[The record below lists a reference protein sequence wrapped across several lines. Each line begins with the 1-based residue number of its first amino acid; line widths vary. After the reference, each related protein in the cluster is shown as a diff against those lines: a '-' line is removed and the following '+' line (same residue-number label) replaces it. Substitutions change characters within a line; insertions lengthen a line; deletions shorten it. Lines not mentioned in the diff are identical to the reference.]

1 MQLNLKTKKIIT
13 ASLVALFTISTVAY
27 KIATL
32 NDSNSSTTAGEN
44 SKGVNQT
51 TSEKTAEYSSIFKKD
66 SVIDIKVEL
75 PVNELKDILENPM
88 EEEYK
93 NANVTINGTTV
104 KDVGFRTKGNL
115 TLKSVATSDSDRFS
129 FRIKLDKYVDGQ
141 NLLGLDELV
150 VNNMYADPSFMRE
163 YLSYEALREI
173 GADVPETVFANVY
186 INGESYGFY
195 LCVEAID
202 DSFLER
208 NFGNNDGNLY
218 KQEKGSNLQYNEN
231 GNYESYELKEGE
243 DETKADLKNL
253 TKVLSEMTKGEKGDI
268 ETVLEVDSALRYIA
282 ANTVLGNYDSYS
294 GNMVQNYYLYS
305 QNGKFTVIPW
315 DYNMSF
321 GGFGVG
327 GDATTIPIDEPVMG
341 VNVENL
347 PLINN
352 LLAVKEYKDKYHQ
365 YVSELVSY
373 LDNFETRV
381 TGLSNIIRPYVEAD
395 TRKFYTM
402 EQFEANLKYTKN
414 STEKTS
420 DAVQNNGDVKQDVTS
435 SATQNT
441 DGKGLSGTDKQR
453 PQGGERGAQS
463 GNRQDPTKSQDNS
476 NMPKPPEKTEMSNM
490 NPPANM
496 QNGDM
501 PAPPAGME
509 NGNIQTPPKGDI
521 RGDMKGG
528 PNGGMM
534 GSTSIV
540 TYVKDRIENI
550 KKQLSG
556 ELPTTGNTTM
566 NGSQMGGGRK

>member
-1 MQLNLKTKKIIT
+1 MQLNLKAKKIIT
-13 ASLVALFTISTVAY
+13 ASLVALFTVSAVAY
-27 KIATL
+27 KMATL
-32 NDSNSSTTAGEN
+32 NNSNSSTTAGEN
-44 SKGVNQT
+44 STGAKQT

-75 PVNELKDILENPM
+75 PETELKDILENPM

-93 NANVTINGTTV
+93 NANVTINGATV

-115 TLKSVATSDSDRFS
+115 TLRSVASSDSDRFS

-163 YLSYEALREI
+163 YLSYEALRKI

-186 INGESYGFY
+186 INGELYGFY

-218 KQEKGSNLQYNEN
+218 KQEKGSTLQYKED

-253 TKVLSEMTKGEKGDI
+253 TKVLSEMPKGEKGNI
-268 ETVLEVDSALRYIA
+268 ETVLNVDSALRYIA
-282 ANTVLGNYDSYS
+282 TNTVLGNYDSYS

-321 GGFGVG
+321 GGFGAG

-341 VNVENL
+341 VNIENL

-381 TGLSNIIRPYVEAD
+381 TELSNIIRPYVEAD

-402 EQFEANLKYTKN
+402 EQFEANLKYTKT

-420 DAVQNNGDVKQDVTS
+420 DAVQNNGDLKQDVTS

-441 DGKGLSGTDKQR
+441 DAKGGSGNDKQR
-453 PQGGERGAQS
+453 PQGGEKGAQS
-463 GNRQDPTKSQDNS
+463 GNRQGPTKAQDNG
-476 NMPKPPEKTEMSNM
+476 NMPKPPEGMEMNNM

-501 PAPPAGME
+501 PTSPPGME
-509 NGNIQTPPKGDI
+509 NGNMQAPPK
-521 RGDMKGG
+521 GDMKGG

-566 NGSQMGGGRK
+566 NGSKMGGGRK

>member
-1 MQLNLKTKKIIT
+1 MQLNLKTKKIIA
-13 ASLVALFTISTVAY
+13 ASLVALFTVSAIAY

-32 NDSNSSTTAGEN
+32 HNSNSSTTAAEN
-44 SKGVNQT
+44 STGAKQT

-66 SVIDIKVEL
+66 SIIEIKVEL
-75 PVNELKDILENPM
+75 PETELKDILENPM

-115 TLKSVATSDSDRFS
+115 TLRSVATSDSDRFS

-163 YLSYEALREI
+163 YLSYEALRKI
-173 GADVPETVFANVY
+173 GADVPESVFANVY
-186 INGESYGFY
+186 INGELYGFY

-218 KQEKGSNLQYNEN
+218 KQEKGSTLLYNEN
-231 GNYESYELKEGE
+231 GKYESYELKEGE
-243 DETKADLKNL
+243 DETKVDLKNL
-253 TKVLSEMTKGEKGDI
+253 TKVLNEMPKGEKGNI
-268 ETVLEVDSALRYIA
+268 ETVLDVDSALRYIA

-321 GGFGVG
+321 GGFGAG

-341 VNVENL
+341 VNIENL

-381 TGLSNIIRPYVEAD
+381 TELSNVIRPYVEAD

-402 EQFEANLKYTKN
+402 EQFEANLQYTKT
-414 STEKTS
+414 STEKAS
-420 DAVQNNGDVKQDVTS
+420 DSLQNNGDVKQDATS

-441 DGKGLSGTDKQR
+441 DGKGGIGTDKQR
-453 PQGGERGAQS
+453 PQEGEKGEQI
-463 GNRQDPTKSQDNS
+463 GNRQGTLKGQDRGD
-476 NMPKPPEKTEMSNM
+476 MPKPPEGLDMNNM
-490 NPPANM
+490 NPPTNM

-501 PAPPAGME
+501 PAPPEGME
-509 NGNIQTPPKGDI
+509 NGNMQAPPK
-521 RGDMKGG
+521 GDMKGG

-540 TYVKDRIENI
+540 TYVKDRIDNI

-566 NGSQMGGGRK
+566 NGSKIGGGRK